1 MYIFQKNIIKKYQKE
16 SKNQQILKNIAAN
29 GFDPPTSEL

>member
-1 MYIFQKNIIKKYQKE
+1 MIDKIINLLDNEREREKK
-16 SKNQQILKNIAAN
+16 LAAN

>member
-1 MYIFQKNIIKKYQKE
+1 MVKKKKVRVLIE
-16 SKNQQILKNIAAN
+16 KIEKKKLAAN